1 MFSTFRIRVAALLAV
16 AVAMAAPLPAAAKPA
31 NTPVIVFAAASMK
44 NALDAMAAAWKAQT
58 GKDVSIAYG
67 SSAALARQIEYGAPA
82 DIFVSADETW
92 MNYLEKNKLI
102 QNNSRRNLFGN
113 TLVLIEPADSTVPL
127 KIATGFDLA
136 GATGNGK
143 IAVCAIDSCPGG
155 VYAKQ
160 ALEKL
165 EVFPKVA
172 PKLAQADNIRNALML
187 VSRGEAKFGIVYA
200 TDAKADSKVKVV
212 DTFPETSHAPII
224 YPAAL
229 IATSKN
235 PDAGAFLD
243 SLSSPAA
250 GKIAKGEGFTVLS
263 EVAGK

>member
-1 MFSTFRIRVAALLAV
+1 MFSLINRLAASIALIGTLA
-16 AVAMAAPLPAAAKPA
+16 AAPVPASAKPKS
-31 NTPVIVFAAASMK
+31 TPVIVFAAASMK
-44 NALDAMAAAWKAQT
+44 NALDAMAAAWKAET

-82 DIFVSADETW
+82 DIFVSADEVW
-92 MNYLEKNKLI
+92 MNYLQKNKLI
-102 QNNSRRNLFGN
+102 QDKSRRDLFGN
-113 TLVLIEPADSTVPL
+113 ALVLIEPADANVSL
-127 KIATGFDLA
+127 KIAPGFDLA
-136 GATGNGK
+136 GATGDGK
-143 IAVCAIDSCPGG
+143 IAVCAIESCPGG

-165 EVFPKVA
+165 EVFSKVA
-172 PKLAQADNIRNALML
+172 SKLAQADNIRNALML

-212 DTFPETSHAPII
+212 DVFPETTHAPII

-235 PDAGAFLD
+235 PDAVAFLN

-250 GKIAKGEGFTVLS
+250 NKIAKGEGFSVLS